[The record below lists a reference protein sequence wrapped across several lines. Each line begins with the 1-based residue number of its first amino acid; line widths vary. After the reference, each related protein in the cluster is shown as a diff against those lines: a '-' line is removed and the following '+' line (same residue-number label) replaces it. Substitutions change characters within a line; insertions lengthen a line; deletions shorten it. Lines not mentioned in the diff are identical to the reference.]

1 MPFHFPLRALLR
13 LRESV
18 EKAELQRLQM
28 IAAQAVQL
36 RAEIESLEGEIQAKR
51 RELLEQEAAGIS
63 GAELHM
69 AALSESIREQR
80 RTEMLT
86 KLREIERARKKQQVR
101 YTEARQQRE
110 ILSNLRQR
118 QFSVYLREQAQR
130 EQQRVDELF
139 LIRRGPRALD

>member
-1 MPFHFPLRALLR
+1 MPFHFSLKALLR

-18 EKAELQRLQM
+18 EKAELQRLRM
-28 IAAQAVQL
+28 IAAQALQL
-36 RAEIESLEGEIQAKR
+36 RTEIESLEGEIHAKR
-51 RELLEQEAAGIS
+51 QELLEQAAAGIS
-63 GAELHM
+63 GAELHL
-69 AALSESIREQR
+69 AALSEFVHQQR

-86 KLREIERARKKQQVR
+86 KLRELERARKKQQVR

-118 QFSVYLREQAQR
+118 QLSVYLREEARR

-139 LIRRGPRALD
+139 LIRRSHNARD